1 MMFFFQTCHTNWDTF
16 AVILQPKKSNII
28 NMTLKGLLI
37 SLSFDEIAP
46 YLIRQ
51 YTYDNVLGDLV
62 ANTILKS
69 IKRFQLK
76 RFKI

>member
-1 MMFFFQTCHTNWDTF
+1 MFFKTCHTNWDTF
-16 AVILQPKKSNII
+16 PVILQPKKSNNI
-28 NMTLKGLLI
+28 NMTLKELLI
-37 SLSFDEIAP
+37 PLSFDEIAP
-46 YLIRQ
+46 FLIRQ

>member
-1 MMFFFQTCHTNWDTF
+1 
-16 AVILQPKKSNII
+16 
-28 NMTLKGLLI
+28 MTLKGLLI

-69 IKRFQLK
+69 IIRFQLK

>member
-1 MMFFFQTCHTNWDTF
+1 MMFFSNMSHKLGHLCRNF
-16 AVILQPKKSNII
+16 ATEKSNII